1 MKSSAFGLGL
11 TKKNLMLDIFT
22 LQNFISLSFNKM
34 KLSTL
39 Y

>member
-1 MKSSAFGLGL
+1 MKSSFGLGL
-11 TKKNLMLDIFT
+11 TKKNLILDIFT
-22 LQNFISLSFNKM
+22 LQNFILLSFNKM

>member
-1 MKSSAFGLGL
+1 MKSSVFGLGL
-11 TKKNLMLDIFT
+11 TKKTLMLDIFT
-22 LQNFISLSFNKM
+22 LQNFISFSFNKM